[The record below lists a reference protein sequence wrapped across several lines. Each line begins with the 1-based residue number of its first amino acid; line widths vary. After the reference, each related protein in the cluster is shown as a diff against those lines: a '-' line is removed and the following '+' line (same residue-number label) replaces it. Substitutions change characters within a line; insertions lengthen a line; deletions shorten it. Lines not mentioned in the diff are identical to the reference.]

1 MVDFLLKTVGPF
13 FFGLGVSEA
22 DLKSYIT
29 TLQGYILAVLIALIV
44 MLVILILAGSAE
56 LLPGAGVRC
65 ESGGLWPD
73 AQQYLRIFKCK
84 QGDDSGRNQE
94 P

>member
-44 MLVILILAGSAE
+44 MLVILILASVIKKQHKRFVLLHSE
-56 LLPGAGVRC
+56 LN
-65 ESGGLWPD
+65 
-73 AQQYLRIFKCK
+73 YF
-84 QGDDSGRNQE
+84 
-94 P
+94 